1 MIRPSFVIAL
11 TSFVLGLLPL
21 FVEVVHVA
29 GALSKIDIDL
39 GVYKRIVGSV
49 KGPRT
54 SGDL

>member
-39 GVYKRIVGSV
+39 GVYKGIVGSV
-49 KGPRT
+49 KGPWT